1 MAFASLVMSSEISQ
15 KHGFKY
21 RQLHVRSLH
30 GFSIPIS
37 QTKKANPIINRFMN
51 YAARCLKILVEQ
63 VTRNI
68 TLPIYF
74 SQVKLSLLFSSLPKN
89 RLVHEQMFSNK
100 NGGTMRHPEFTC
112 TFCGFC
118 SSGFEIVVFINNSNI
133 CKKRGISCPH

>member
-1 MAFASLVMSSEISQ
+1 
-15 KHGFKY
+15 
-21 RQLHVRSLH
+21 
-30 GFSIPIS
+30 
-37 QTKKANPIINRFMN
+37 MN

-89 RLVHEQMFSNK
+89 RLVHEQMFSSK
-100 NGGTMRHPEFTC
+100 NGDTTRHPEFTC

-118 SSGFEIVVFINNSNI
+118 SSGFENVVFINNSKI
-133 CKKRGISCPH
+133 CKSEEYRVHTKGHYPIPNTETKDGFNHEHKSTMS